1 MNLNQMQKKEKKI
14 IRVKYE
20 INADEIVLMFFG
32 HEFRKK
38 GLEFVI
44 RALPLVKED
53 VKSLIA
59 GRDNPTYYKRLALKF
74 GVLDKVIFAGFV
86 SGISEYFAAFDIFV
100 FPTAYEVFSLVTLE
114 AVASGLPI
122 LATKVNGT
130 EELIKEDYNGFFI
143 RRDPK
148 DITKKINNLIEDE
161 QLRRM
166 IMSRN
171 ARKTAEN
178 YSWDKIAR
186 ILEVY
191 QDSI

>member
-130 EELIKEDYNGFFI
+130 EELIKEGYNGFFI
-143 RRDPK
+143 RRDPN
-148 DITKKINNLIEDE
+148 DI
-161 QLRRM
+161 
-166 IMSRN
+166 
-171 ARKTAEN
+171 AEKN
-178 YSWDKIAR
+178 KYPYR
-186 ILEVY
+186 G
-191 QDSI
+191 